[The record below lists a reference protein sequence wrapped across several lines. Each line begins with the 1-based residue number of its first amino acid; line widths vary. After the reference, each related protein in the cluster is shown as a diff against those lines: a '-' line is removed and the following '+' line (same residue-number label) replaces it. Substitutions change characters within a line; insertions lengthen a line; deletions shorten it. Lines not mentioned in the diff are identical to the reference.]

1 MIGMTN
7 SNIDALTFDRQ
18 KINLLLDKNSKD
30 YTNAYDKLTDL
41 EDEVKV
47 KNAELYL
54 SYKTDAVKRSADEI
68 KALITTNPDM
78 RKLTKELNEYKKTHL
93 KTKTNWDKLKTKIML
108 LQSELK
114 QNLEFNSMSEG

>member
-108 LQSELK
+108 LQI
-114 QNLEFNSMSEG
+114 